1 MLYSSQHIFF
11 FLLFFLQI
19 KVSPSSYIEPR
30 AISQMFKL
38 KKFKAFPFS
47 TWKVRTFGQRGDF
60 EFWISS
66 SYLNFVVLSLL
77 WIWTFT
83 VGFETSTSAFFFS
96 RDALSTRKNS
106 IQKIDNYSI
115 EMERRLVISLG
126 IRKSGCLE
134 IRICADWDSLATL
147 LQKQIQG
154 KTTVSLSM
162 Q

>member
-77 WIWTFT
+77 WIWTFKCWLWD
-83 VGFETSTSAFFFS
+83 FDQCFFFS

-134 IRICADWDSLATL
+134 IRICANWDSLATL

-154 KTTVSLSM
+154 KATVSLSM